1 MSNNEVKIIGG
12 KFKGKLLKVLDAEG
26 LRPTPSRVKETI
38 FTWLKESL
46 NGAKVL
52 DLFAGTGAL
61 GLEAFSRGA
70 QDITLIELNKDN
82 YNNLKDT
89 VQGFKSSNIHV
100 LNDDAVHFLNN
111 TQGCFDLVFLD
122 PPYKLDIYKD
132 CLSLLLKR
140 NLISDNSLIYVEMR
154 NGSNQ
159 VVPGFEIIK
168 EQSAGQA
175 KYCLYRKSQLLF

>member
-38 FTWLKESL
+38 FTWLKESV

-82 YNNLKDT
+82 YNNK
-89 VQGFKSSNIHV
+89 QQII
-100 LNDDAVHFLNN
+100 
-111 TQGCFDLVFLD
+111 
-122 PPYKLDIYKD
+122 DIVN
-132 CLSLLLKR
+132 R
-140 NLISDNSLIYVEMR
+140 I
-154 NGSNQ
+154 
-159 VVPGFEIIK
+159 
-168 EQSAGQA
+168 
-175 KYCLYRKSQLLF
+175 